1 MHPSSLPKV
10 GQIQNGF
17 RDFIPLMTSVAD
29 KDVLA
34 IGFSEPEIEELIGR
48 HQPRSITALTLWEN
62 HRDAEITRHKL
73 VIGDI
78 TTRVPLDDDS
88 FDCIV
93 SFSVLEHVSDVPAAM
108 RETFRLLRPGG
119 DVCLAF
125 GPVWS
130 SAYGHHIYI
139 NAADRPLLNFSLW
152 DMPAFMHLLSS
163 PAEISDYYVKSGY
176 SEQEAQSAIHYC
188 FESDNIN
195 RVMFE
200 DYLDI
205 FRENFIID
213 KLVTMYNH
221 VPAGILEILRRKY
234 PRYRDFTS
242 YGAIC
247 HLIPMQ

>member
-10 GQIQNGF
+10 GPIQNGF
-17 RDFIPLMTSVAD
+17 RDFIPLLTNIAG

-34 IGFSEPEIEELIGR
+34 MGYSEPQIDELIAKY
-48 HQPRSITALTLWEN
+48 QPKSITALTLWQN
-62 HRDAEITRHKL
+62 HRDAEITRHRL

-78 TTRVPLDDDS
+78 TKTVALADDS
-88 FDCIV
+88 FDSV
-93 SFSVLEHVSDVPAAM
+93 ASFSVLEHVADVAAAM
-108 RETFRLLRPGG
+108 RETLRLLRPGG

-130 SAYGHHIYI
+130 CAYGHHIYI
-139 NAADRPLLNFSLW
+139 NPPDKPLLNFSLW

-163 PAEISDYYVKSGY
+163 PVEIHDYYLKSGY
-176 SEQEAQSAIHYC
+176 SEQEAQSAVHYC

-205 FRENFIID
+205 FRTNYIID

-221 VPAGILEILRRKY
+221 VPISILEILRRKY

-247 HLIPMQ
+247 RLIPMK